1 MTKIA
6 GYYVDIPNR
15 KTWKAEITFE
25 AGKIV
30 AIEPVTYEVPKHYLM
45 AGFIDAHIHIESS
58 MLIPSEFARLA
69 VTHGTV
75 ATISDPHE
83 IGNVLGVKGVEFM
96 IENGKKVPFNFYFG
110 APSCVPATVF
120 ETAGAEITTEDVAYL
135 LAKPEIKYLAEM
147 MNWVGVIYNEPQV
160 YAKLEVAKKA
170 GKPIDGHAPGL
181 RGEMAQKYISAGIST
196 DHECFTK
203 EEALDK
209 LAYGMKIIIREGSAA
224 KNYNALA
231 PLITEHYENM
241 MFCSDDKHPDEL
253 VLGHINQL
261 VARAVAEGYDVFHV
275 LQMACLNPI
284 AHYNLE
290 VGKLQV
296 GDSADFI
303 VVEDLEYFEVKQTY
317 IKGQLVAEAGATFI
331 PSVAEASLPN
341 QFVARTI
348 TESELQIPARS
359 SLLRVIKAIEG
370 ELVTK
375 SLVLPAKIEN
385 GLVVSDVANDILK
398 LVVVNRYQNAPV
410 AHAFVKNFGFQEG
423 AIASTVAHDS
433 HNIIAVGVD
442 DASICR
448 AINLLMESKGGV
460 SAVGKGEERLLPL
473 PVAGL
478 MASTDCYEVADGY
491 SAVDAFAKRLGTPM
505 RAPFMTLS
513 FMALLVI
520 PSIKLSD
527 LGLFDGDNFDFV
539 DIFYQS

>member
-1 MTKIA
+1 
-6 GYYVDIPNR
+6 
-15 KTWKAEITFE
+15 
-25 AGKIV
+25 
-30 AIEPVTYEVPKHYLM
+30 
-45 AGFIDAHIHIESS
+45 

-83 IGNVLGVKGVEFM
+83 IGNVLGVAGVEFM

-110 APSCVPATVF
+110 APSCVPATGF
-120 ETAGAEITTEDVAYL
+120 ETAGAVISVEDVAYL

-147 MNWVGVIYNEPQV
+147 MNWPGVIYHEPEV
-160 YAKLEVAKKA
+160 YAKIAIAQQA

-181 RGEMAQKYISAGIST
+181 RGEMAQKYINAGIST

-231 PLITEHYENM
+231 PLITAHYENM

-253 VLGHINQL
+253 VLGHINLL

-317 IKGQLVAEAGATFI
+317 IKGQLVSEAGATFI

-359 SLLRVIKAIEG
+359 SLLHVIKAIEG

-385 GLVVSDVANDILK
+385 GLAVSDVANDILK

-478 MASTDCYEVADGY
+478 MARTDCYEVADGY
-491 SAVDAFAKRLGTPM
+491 SAVDELAKCLGTPM

-527 LGLFDGDNFDFV
+527 LGLFDGDNFDFMPLFV
-539 DIFYQS
+539 E